1 VKRRENNILC
11 AVNDGGRRRLEEHKT
26 EDGKDIGGRKGEKEG
41 GERKEGGKVPL
52 SENLRRTMN
61 SEKKN
66 VWRDPEFFCSRGG
79 RWYERQLIDDLET
92 GNNTIRKVRRA
103 RGG

>member
-52 SENLRRTMN
+52 SENLRRTTN

-66 VWRDPEFFCSRGG
+66 CMAGSRIFLFTWG

-92 GNNTIRKVRRA
+92 GNDTIRKVRRA